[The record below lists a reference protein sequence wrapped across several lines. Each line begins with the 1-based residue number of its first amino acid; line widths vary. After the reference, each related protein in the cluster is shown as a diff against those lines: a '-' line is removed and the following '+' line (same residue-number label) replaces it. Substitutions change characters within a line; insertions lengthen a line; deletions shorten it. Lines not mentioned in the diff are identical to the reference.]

1 MTSISTMHKRLALIG
16 ALVLA
21 LGVFAFAAKP
31 AEASCTQAKAYFW
44 TGANGTGDFLTVCY
58 PTNVTNLG
66 SIGWN
71 DQFSS
76 VQFYDITVNT
86 AICLWTNSNFQ
97 GSGLR
102 FLYDQPTPYNLSS
115 PFNNTGSS
123 IEWGNNCLAAGV
135 SLTP

>member
-58 PTNVTNLG
+58 PSNAPTVP
-66 SIGWN
+66 GWN
-71 DQFSS
+71 DTFSS

-86 AICLWTNSNFQ
+86 AICLWTDANFQ

-102 FLYDQPTPYNLSS
+102 FLYDQAVPYNLSS
-115 PFNNTGSS
+115 PWNNSGSS
-123 IEWGNNCLAAGV
+123 IEWGNNCLAAGI
-135 SLTP
+135 SSTP